1 VARQERDREKREKS
15 DVVENVI
22 SISRVAKVVKG
33 GRRFS
38 FNALV
43 AVGNGAGRVG
53 VGLGKANEIAD
64 AIRKASEAAKRS
76 QVDIPMVG
84 ATIPYKVMGRFGAG
98 RVLLKPSAPG
108 TGVIAGGP
116 VRAILEAGGVSDI
129 LTKALGTNNPHN
141 VSKATMNALGQ
152 LESADQVARRRGIS
166 VQRMFGLPER
176 AARRR
181 QAADAVEGTETK
193 EAAETAV
200 AESSGGESA

>member
-1 VARQERDREKREKS
+1 VACSSRGIILAKQDRFRDRDKREKS

-22 SISRVAKVVKG
+22 AIRRVAKVVKG

-43 AVGNGAGRVG
+43 AVGNGSGRVG
-53 VGLGKANEIAD
+53 IGLGKANEIAD

-76 QVDIPMVG
+76 QKDIPMVG
-84 ATIPYKVMGRFGAG
+84 TTIPYKVVGRYGAG

-141 VSKATMNALGQ
+141 VTKATMDALAQ
-152 LESADQVARRRGIS
+152 LESAEQVARRRGMS

-176 AARRR
+176 APRKRKPEGAV
-181 QAADAVEGTETK
+181 ADVAGG
-193 EAAETAV
+193 ETA
-200 AESSGGESA
+200 

>member
-1 VARQERDREKREKS
+1 MARHEREREKREKG
-15 DVVENVI
+15 DIVEKVI
-22 SISRVAKVVKG
+22 AIRRVAKVVKG

-43 AVGNGAGRVG
+43 AVGNGSGRVG

-84 ATIPYKVMGRFGAG
+84 STIPYQILGRYGAG
-98 RVLLKPSAPG
+98 RVMLKPSAPG

-116 VRAILEAGGVSDI
+116 VRAILEAGGVHDI
-129 LTKALGTNNPHN
+129 LTKALGTSNPHN
-141 VSKATMNALGQ
+141 VTKATMNALGR
-152 LESADQVARRRGIS
+152 LESATDVARRRGIS

-176 AARRR
+176 APRRAKS
-181 QAADAVEGTETK
+181 AAT
-193 EAAETAV
+193 AEP
-200 AESSGGESA
+200 SGGESA